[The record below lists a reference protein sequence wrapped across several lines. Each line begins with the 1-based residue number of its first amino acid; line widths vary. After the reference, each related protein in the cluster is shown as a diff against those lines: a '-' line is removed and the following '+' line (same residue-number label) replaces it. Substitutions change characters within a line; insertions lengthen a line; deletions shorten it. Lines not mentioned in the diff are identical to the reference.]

1 MAHNILPCYH
11 GDDSGMNVSAESE
24 SRMDTINV
32 IKIAHTHT
40 NTRECHVVMYFVFY
54 SKKYLCF
61 YDKCL
66 ELDLNDDFYYCLL
79 LFMDAFREVPISN
92 VARVQ

>member
-11 GDDSGMNVSAESE
+11 GDDSGKNVSAESE

-32 IKIAHTHT
+32 IKIAQTHT
-40 NTRECHVVMYFVFY
+40 QVHVSVMYFVFY

-92 VARVQ
+92 VARV